1 MAARRPEI
9 GLGSATLLELGLSA
23 LERGDV
29 PAAVG
34 SLAAVDEA
42 TWWLVMTRFPGL
54 AEWVRDVIGQCRE
67 GVR

>member
-1 MAARRPEI
+1 MAARSPEI
-9 GLGSATLLELGLSA
+9 GLGGAALLELGLSA

-34 SLAAVDEA
+34 ALAAVDEA
-42 TWWLVMTRFPGL
+42 TWWLVMTRFPDL
-54 AEWVRDVIGQCRE
+54 AGWIRDVIGQCRD

>member
-1 MAARRPEI
+1 MAARGPEI
-9 GLGSATLLELGLSA
+9 GLAGATLLELGLSA

-34 SLAAVDEA
+34 ALAAVDET
-42 TWWLVMTRFPGL
+42 TWWLVMTRFPDL
-54 AEWVRDVIGQCRE
+54 AGWIRDVIGQNRE

>member
-1 MAARRPEI
+1 MATRGPEI
-9 GLGSATLLELGLSA
+9 GLGGAALLELGLSA

-34 SLAAVDEA
+34 ALAAVDET

-54 AEWVRDVIGQCRE
+54 AEWVRDVIEKSRE
-67 GVR
+67 GLR